1 MDEDLIKAYGMIS
14 AHEFALEMMMA
25 SWLAQMPK
33 QQADN
38 FLGAIREQAQQA
50 ASKLEGDEAQQQA
63 RQVFQEAEKI
73 TDNLVQKVRTR
84 ADTLREQ
91 IG

>member
-14 AHEFALEMMMA
+14 AHEFALELMMA

-50 ASKLEGDEAQQQA
+50 SAKLESDEAQQQA
-63 RQVFQEAEKI
+63 QQVFQEAEKI
-73 TDNLVQKVRTR
+73 TDNLMQKVRTR

>member
-1 MDEDLIKAYGMIS
+1 
-14 AHEFALEMMMA
+14 MA

-38 FLGAIREQAQQA
+38 FLTAIREQAQQA
-50 ASKLEGDEAQQQA
+50 TSKLESNEAQEQA
-63 RQVFQEAEKI
+63 QQVFQEAEKI

-84 ADTLREQ
+84 ADDLRKQ
-91 IG
+91 LGQ

>member
-38 FLGAIREQAQQA
+38 FLSAIREQAQQA
-50 ASKLEGDEAQQQA
+50 SSKLESDEAQQQA
-63 RQVFQEAEKI
+63 QQVFQEAEKI

>member
-1 MDEDLIKAYGMIS
+1 MDQDLIKAYGMIS

-38 FLGAIREQAQQA
+38 FLAAIREQAQQA
-50 ASKLEGDEAQQQA
+50 ASKFENGEAQDQT
-63 RQVFQEAEKI
+63 REVFQEAAKI
-73 TDNLVQKVRTR
+73 SDNLVQKVRTR
-84 ADTLREQ
+84 ADNLRNQ
-91 IG
+91 IN

>member
-1 MDEDLIKAYGMIS
+1 MDQDLIKAYGMIS
-14 AHEFALEMMMA
+14 AHEYALEMMMA

-38 FLGAIREQAQQA
+38 FLAAIRDQSRQVSAKME
-50 ASKLEGDEAQQQA
+50 SDEAQGEAQ
-63 RQVFQEAEKI
+63 QVFQEADKI

-84 ADTLREQ
+84 ADDLRKQ
-91 IG
+91 LG

>member
-1 MDEDLIKAYGMIS
+1 MDQDLIKAYGMIS
-14 AHEFALEMMMA
+14 AHEYAMELMMA

-38 FLGAIREQAQQA
+38 FLAAIREQAQQA
-50 ASKLEGDEAQQQA
+50 SARLESDEAQQQA

>member
-1 MDEDLIKAYGMIS
+1 MDEDVIKAYGMIS

-38 FLGAIREQAQQA
+38 FLTAIRDQSRQA
-50 ASKLEGDEAQQQA
+50 ASKMESGESHESAQKI
-63 RQVFQEAEKI
+63 FQEAEKI
-73 TDNLVQKVRTR
+73 TDNFVQKVRSR
-84 ADTLREQ
+84 ADDIRKQL
-91 IG
+91 G

>member
-14 AHEFALEMMMA
+14 AHEYALEMMMA

-38 FLGAIREQAQQA
+38 FLTAIREQAQQA
-50 ASKLEGDEAQQQA
+50 SSKLEADGAQEQA
-63 RQVFQEAEKI
+63 RQVFQESEKI

-84 ADTLREQ
+84 ADTLRNQ
-91 IG
+91 LG